1 MRHKTPSSLV
11 PSKVK
16 LRKRLAFFKKAA
28 WMIIALLILFQLFQ
42 TNRLLKE
49 ANQGTSDRA
58 VAQIDILKESL
69 NEVRSFLS
77 LPTHETVEEEA
88 PETLETALYGILA
101 QQKNEAE
108 VAAAKAEIQAV
119 LNTYVSSAAFVNL
132 IEGET
137 ITLSNPGEDA
147 YELVKDEVTFFSFG
161 RDSKGIFLRTPSKE
175 TRVEPADFVETINQI
190 VSKDGL
196 SRLRAEK
203 LKMDE
208 KIQLLNSVN
217 RDLASI
223 LAKKNLKI
231 VVSTDPLRGRILMVD
246 DSAAGAINYDLES
259 DSFTLANLNGL
270 AIERELGDAAELKEA
285 ITKFVENN
293 NFFTFLEQ
301 EVAQKIEEL
310 EDLINQDS
318 FQSALSQS
326 GLTTPGISE
335 AGGFYILE
343 FKNKDTVVVK
353 ISINKV
359 SGEVIVEQDGQKT
372 ILDQTATP
380 ISSKLEKGEGIN
392 FLITGKHGALTDT
405 IILANVNEHAEKV
418 TLISFPR
425 DLYVEDQKINSTYY
439 YKGMNSL
446 IDQVE
451 SLSGLPIE
459 NYALIDM
466 YAFIDVVDY
475 LGGIDVTLEQDLI
488 DPSYKT
494 LDNGR
499 WGTLFYPAGTHHL
512 SGKQALRIA
521 RSRHFSS
528 DFARAKRQHKILSA
542 IKDKVQNISIFG
554 VNKLFQISYTT
565 LNKTE
570 TDLATR
576 DALKY
581 FLKYKDYEIN
591 SEYVLSTGNVLT
603 SGYTGG
609 PDCEEECGAYILK
622 PKDDDW
628 QLIRSFVHNAIA
640 S

>member
-223 LAKKNLKI
+223 LAKKNLDRKS
-231 VVSTDPLRGRILMVD
+231 VV
-246 DSAAGAINYDLES
+246 
-259 DSFTLANLNGL
+259 
-270 AIERELGDAAELKEA
+270 
-285 ITKFVENN
+285 
-293 NFFTFLEQ
+293 
-301 EVAQKIEEL
+301 
-310 EDLINQDS
+310 
-318 FQSALSQS
+318 
-326 GLTTPGISE
+326 
-335 AGGFYILE
+335 
-343 FKNKDTVVVK
+343 
-353 ISINKV
+353 
-359 SGEVIVEQDGQKT
+359 
-372 ILDQTATP
+372 
-380 ISSKLEKGEGIN
+380 
-392 FLITGKHGALTDT
+392 
-405 IILANVNEHAEKV
+405 
-418 TLISFPR
+418 
-425 DLYVEDQKINSTYY
+425 
-439 YKGMNSL
+439 
-446 IDQVE
+446 
-451 SLSGLPIE
+451 
-459 NYALIDM
+459 
-466 YAFIDVVDY
+466 
-475 LGGIDVTLEQDLI
+475 
-488 DPSYKT
+488 
-494 LDNGR
+494 
-499 WGTLFYPAGTHHL
+499 
-512 SGKQALRIA
+512 
-521 RSRHFSS
+521 
-528 DFARAKRQHKILSA
+528 
-542 IKDKVQNISIFG
+542 
-554 VNKLFQISYTT
+554 
-565 LNKTE
+565 
-570 TDLATR
+570 
-576 DALKY
+576 
-581 FLKYKDYEIN
+581 
-591 SEYVLSTGNVLT
+591 
-603 SGYTGG
+603 
-609 PDCEEECGAYILK
+609 
-622 PKDDDW
+622 
-628 QLIRSFVHNAIA
+628 
-640 S
+640 